1 MTDST
6 AAPINP
12 LLAGPTMLAASL
24 KGLDTLATIW
34 LIGLAIVL
42 VMVGL
47 SFAAFVLKT
56 ACRLVGAEVP
66 DTGKAMVVSFLE
78 SLCCGMAY
86 MLSLLAVFLLGKAVN
101 ADKAMMV
108 SMASLS
114 ILVLAFAVPAGLY
127 VPMLRV
133 SFQKGLA
140 LSVLRYVI
148 TMSIFLAFGLAIGA
162 ATGKYKLH

>member
-1 MTDST
+1 
-6 AAPINP
+6 
-12 LLAGPTMLAASL
+12 MLAANL
-24 KGLDTLATIW
+24 KGLDVLG
-34 LIGLAIVL
+34 LIFMIGVGLCLFMI
-42 VMVGL
+42 GL

-56 ACRLVGAEVP
+56 ACRIVGADVP

-108 SMASLS
+108 SMAGLS
-114 ILVLAFAVPAGLY
+114 IVILAFAVPAGLY
-127 VPMLRV
+127 MPMLRV
-133 SFQKGLA
+133 TFQKGLV

-162 ATGKYKLH
+162 ATGKYKFH